1 MPVPPPHVPAT
12 ERALLESV
20 PDVVY
25 RYRVRPTPGF
35 EYVSPSSTAVTGY
48 TPEEHY
54 ADPELAG
61 RIVHP
66 DDMSILRD
74 ASERPDPSAV
84 YRIRWRHKDGH
95 ELITE
100 QRLQPIYDRDGN
112 LAAIVGVARP
122 VPSARGD
129 RTISAGDLT
138 VDLTAARAFVA
149 GRRIELTA
157 SEQDRK

>member
-1 MPVPPPHVPAT
+1 MTNRRRSSSPMPEPPPHVPPT

-20 PDVVY
+20 LDVIY
-25 RYRVRPTPGF
+25 RYRLLPTPGF

-54 ADPELAG
+54 ADPRLGG

-66 DDMSILRD
+66 ADMSVLLAATD
-74 ASERPDPSAV
+74 RPDPSAV

-95 ELITE
+95 ELVTE

-112 LAAIVGVARP
+112 LAA
-122 VPSARGD
+122 
-129 RTISAGDLT
+129 
-138 VDLTAARAFVA
+138 
-149 GRRIELTA
+149 
-157 SEQDRK
+157 